1 MMNEP
6 ILTESEKIEIILRN
20 YDEMD
25 NEIMALNTIFYLHAS
40 KNSMKVN
47 FLLAQAYDSLN
58 KPFMTAG
65 DTRRGL
71 AQKSAIC
78 YELAFL
84 DAERVKLPLSDIDS
98 SNFFCQVDI
107 ALSLGRVLVEN
118 PSIRDLEKAEVFL
131 NFAFNNI
138 VYYTH
143 DLYFLANLY
152 YKQSKYLKSIDVIS
166 QLEKRLIEYKIE
178 DWRPK
183 WELEKL
189 LAKNYRKLVSES
201 KKYNN
206 SKEALMYSD
215 KLIHCKYHSANDE
228 VVYDKLQKTVNA

>member
-1 MMNEP
+1 MNKP
-6 ILTESEKIEIILRN
+6 VLTEFEKIEIILHN
-20 YDEMD
+20 YDKID
-25 NEIMALNTIFYLHAS
+25 NEIIALNTIFYLHAGE
-40 KNSMKVN
+40 NSMKVN

-58 KPFMTAG
+58 NPLVTTG

-84 DAERVKLPLSDIDS
+84 DPERAKLPLSDIDS
-98 SNFFCQVDI
+98 NNSFCQVDI
-107 ALSLGRVLVEN
+107 ALNLGRVLVEN

-131 NFAFNNI
+131 NFAFNHI

-143 DLYFLANLY
+143 DLYFLADLY
-152 YKQSKYLKSIDVIS
+152 YKQSRYLKSIGVIS

-178 DWRPK
+178 YWRPK

-189 LAKNYRKLVSES
+189 LARNYRKLVSES
-201 KKYNN
+201 KKYDN
-206 SKEALMYSD
+206 SKEALMYSE

>member
-1 MMNEP
+1 MNKP
-6 ILTESEKIEIILRN
+6 VLTEFEKIEIILHN
-20 YDEMD
+20 YDKID
-25 NEIMALNTIFYLHAS
+25 NEIIALNTIFYLHAGE
-40 KNSMKVN
+40 NSMKVN

-58 KPFMTAG
+58 NPLVTTG

-71 AQKSAIC
+71 AQKSAIW

-84 DAERVKLPLSDIDS
+84 DPERAKLPLSDIDS
-98 SNFFCQVDI
+98 NNSFCQVDI
-107 ALSLGRVLVEN
+107 ALNLGRVLVEN

-143 DLYFLANLY
+143 DLYFLADLY
-152 YKQSKYLKSIDVIS
+152 YKQSRYLKSIGVIS

-178 DWRPK
+178 YWRPK

-201 KKYNN
+201 KKYDN
-206 SKEALMYSD
+206 SKEALMYSE

-228 VVYDKLQKTVNA
+228 VVYDKLQKNS

>member
-1 MMNEP
+1 MNKP
-6 ILTESEKIEIILRN
+6 VLTEFEKIEIILHN
-20 YDEMD
+20 YDKID
-25 NEIMALNTIFYLHAS
+25 NEIIALNTIFYLHAGE
-40 KNSMKVN
+40 NSMKVN

-58 KPFMTAG
+58 NPLVTTG

-71 AQKSAIC
+71 VQKSAIC

-84 DAERVKLPLSDIDS
+84 DPERAELPLSDIDS
-98 SNFFCQVDI
+98 NNSFCQVDI
-107 ALSLGRVLVEN
+107 ALNLGRVLVEN

-152 YKQSKYLKSIDVIS
+152 YKQSRYLKSIDVIS

-206 SKEALMYSD
+206 SKEALMYSE